1 MEDPPLNPSQQVE
14 RIREILI
21 GRQMDQ
27 VEERL
32 SALEEMIK
40 NRTTG
45 MEEQLV
51 REEQAT
57 QSSVQ
62 EDAQEFRRQLE
73 GLCRNINQH
82 DEELQQNLSAHL
94 EKVNSAM
101 AARIDARMREV
112 FQHLQS
118 EIVQWK
124 NQMDREFHS
133 LREDTVSRTELKNRF
148 ARIASAA
155 MEEDP
160 KPDQGSM
167 L

>member
-1 MEDPPLNPSQQVE
+1 
-14 RIREILI
+14 
-21 GRQMDQ
+21 MDQ

-32 SALEEMIK
+32 STLEETIK

-45 MEEQLV
+45 MEE
-51 REEQAT
+51 EHAT
-57 QSSVQ
+57 QGSVQ
-62 EDAQEFRRQLE
+62 EDPQEFRRQLE

-101 AARIDARMREV
+101 AARIDARSREV

-148 ARIASAA
+148 ARLASAA

-160 KPDQGSM
+160 KPDQGFM

>member
-1 MEDPPLNPSQQVE
+1 
-14 RIREILI
+14 
-21 GRQMDQ
+21 
-27 VEERL
+27 
-32 SALEEMIK
+32 
-40 NRTTG
+40 
-45 MEEQLV
+45 
-51 REEQAT
+51 
-57 QSSVQ
+57 
-62 EDAQEFRRQLE
+62 
-73 GLCRNINQH
+73 
-82 DEELQQNLSAHL
+82 
-94 EKVNSAM
+94 M

-124 NQMDREFHS
+124 NQMDREFHT

-167 L
+167 P

>member
-1 MEDPPLNPSQQVE
+1 
-14 RIREILI
+14 
-21 GRQMDQ
+21 MDQ

-32 SALEEMIK
+32 STLEETIK

-51 REEQAT
+51 REEHAT
-57 QSSVQ
+57 QGSVQ
-62 EDAQEFRRQLE
+62 EDPQEFRRQLE

-101 AARIDARMREV
+101 AARIDARSREV

-124 NQMDREFHS
+124 NQMDRELHS

-148 ARIASAA
+148 ARLASTA

-160 KPDQGSM
+160 KPDQGFM